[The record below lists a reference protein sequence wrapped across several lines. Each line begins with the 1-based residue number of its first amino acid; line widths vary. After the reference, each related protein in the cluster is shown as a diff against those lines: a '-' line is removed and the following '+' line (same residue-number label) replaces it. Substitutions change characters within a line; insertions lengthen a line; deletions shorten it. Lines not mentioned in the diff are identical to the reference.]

1 MPRPSNTARRRQEI
15 VHGLQRLMATRGYER
30 TSVARIARAAGL
42 TPGLIHYH
50 FDSKQEILLA
60 LVERIRQVVRERLER
75 RLSRAGR
82 GTRARLFAYIDAHL
96 ALGPD
101 SDPEAMACWV
111 AIGAEALRQPEVR
124 RIYAEALRQD
134 LDVLEG
140 LLRDLLASEGRSTH
154 SAPAMAAGLLAT
166 IEGAYQLGCA
176 APGTIPRGSAAPML
190 RKMAEGLIGAQA
202 RRGTSSRK

>member
-1 MPRPSNTARRRQEI
+1 
-15 VHGLQRLMATRGYER
+15 MATHGYER

-60 LVERIRQVVRERLER
+60 LVERIRQVIRERLGR
-75 RLSRAGR
+75 RLARAGH
-82 GTRARLFAYIDAHL
+82 GARARLFAYIDAHL

-124 RIYAEALRQD
+124 KIYAEALDQD
-134 LDVLEG
+134 LGVLEG
-140 LLRDLLASEGRSTH
+140 LLRDLLSSEGRSTH
-154 SAPAMAAGLLAT
+154 SARAMAAGLLAT
-166 IEGAYQLGCA
+166 IEGAYRLGCA
-176 APGTIPRGSAAPML
+176 APGTIP
-190 RKMAEGLIGAQA
+190 
-202 RRGTSSRK
+202 

>member
-1 MPRPSNTARRRQEI
+1 MPRPSNTARRREEI
-15 VHGLQRLMATRGYER
+15 VRGLLGVMAEHGYER
-30 TSVARIARAAGL
+30 TSVARIAEAAGL

-60 LVERIRQVVRERLER
+60 LVERIRRVIRERLER

-82 GTRARLFAYIDAHL
+82 DPRARLFAYIDAHL

-101 SDPEAMACWV
+101 SDPGAMACWV

-124 RIYAEALRQD
+124 KIYADALAQD
-134 LDVLEG
+134 LRVLEG
-140 LLRDLLASEGRSTH
+140 LLRDLLSSEGRP
-154 SAPAMAAGLLAT
+154 ARPARAMAAGLLAA

-190 RKMAEGLIGAQA
+190 KKMAEGLIEGQGRAA
-202 RRGTSSRK
+202 TSIRR